1 MTMPRNIV
9 PKGAMQKKAEVEDA
23 GLTGVYRRSAGGAGG
38 KSNIFLVGL
47 RGSGKTT
54 LGKVGAKRSGRP
66 FVDADALAE
75 ERAGRSIAELVEQ
88 EGWDAFRALESEVLA
103 GICAGDGQI
112 VATGGGVVLAEA
124 NRRLMRASG
133 KVFYLAAEPA
143 LLTARL
149 LKDPKVA
156 QRPTLTGKPLAEEMR
171 ATFEERQPLYMSIA
185 DFILHAGAP
194 LNELADD
201 FEEKIRLVDRMVGRR

>member
-1 MTMPRNIV
+1 MPRNVV
-9 PKGAMQKKAEVEDA
+9 PKGAMQKKVEVEEA
-23 GLTGVYRRSAGGAGG
+23 GLAGVYRPSAPGAG
-38 KSNIFLVGL
+38 KSNVFLVGL

-66 FVDADALAE
+66 FVDTDVLVE
-75 ERAGRSIAELVEQ
+75 ERAGRSIAELVERQ
-88 EGWDAFRALESEVLA
+88 GWEAFRALESEVLA
-103 GICAGDGQI
+103 EVCAGDGQI
-112 VATGGGVVLAEA
+112 VATGGGIVLAEA
-124 NRRLMRASG
+124 NRLLLRASG

-143 LLTARL
+143 LLAARL

-156 QRPTLTGKPLAEEMR
+156 QRPTLTSRPLAEEMR
-171 ATFEERQPLYMSIA
+171 ALFEERQDLYMTVA

-194 LNELADD
+194 LHELADD

>member
-1 MTMPRNIV
+1 MARNVVPR
-9 PKGAMQKKAEVEDA
+9 GAMRKKIEVEEP
-23 GLTGVYRRSAGGAGG
+23 GRVGVYRHHPAAAGG
-38 KSNIFLVGL
+38 KANVFLVGL

-66 FVDADALAE
+66 FVDTD
-75 ERAGRSIAELVEQ
+75 ELVEARAGVPIAALVARD
-88 EGWDAFRALESEVLA
+88 GWDAFRVLESQILAEV
-103 GICAGDGQI
+103 CANDGQI
-112 VATGGGVVLAEA
+112 VATGGGIVLAEA
-124 NRRLMRASG
+124 NRQLLRASG

-156 QRPTLTGKPLAEEMR
+156 QRPTLTGRPLAEEMR
-171 ATFEERQPLYMSIA
+171 ALFQERQDLYMTTA

-194 LNELADD
+194 LHELADD
-201 FEEKIRLVDRMVGRR
+201 FEEKIRLVERMAGR

>member
-1 MTMPRNIV
+1 MARNSV

-23 GLTGVYRRSAGGAGG
+23 DRIGVYRRSAGGAGG
-38 KSNIFLVGL
+38 KCNVFLVGL

-54 LGKVGAKRSGRP
+54 LGKVGAKRTGRS
-66 FVDADALAE
+66 FVDTDD
-75 ERAGRSIAELVEQ
+75 LVEQ
-88 EGWDAFRALESEVLA
+88 RAGATVAEIVARDGWDAFRALESAVLSEV
-103 GICAGDGQI
+103 CAGDGQI
-112 VATGGGVVLAEA
+112 VATGGGIVLAEA
-124 NRRLMRASG
+124 NRQLLRASG

-149 LKDPKVA
+149 LKDPQAA
-156 QRPTLTGKPLAEEMR
+156 QRPTLTGRPLAEEMR
-171 ATFEERQPLYMSIA
+171 ALFEERQPLYMNTA

-201 FEEKIRLVDRMVGRR
+201 FEEKIRLVDRMVGRK

>member
-1 MTMPRNIV
+1 MARNVV
-9 PKGAMQKKAEVEDA
+9 PKGAMQKKSEVEEA
-23 GLTGVYRRSAGGAGG
+23 GLTGVYRRSAGAAGG

-66 FVDADALAE
+66 FLDTDELVE
-75 ERAGRSIAELVEQ
+75 QKAGRSIAEMVEQ
-88 EGWDAFRALESEVLA
+88 DGWDAFRALESEVLA
-103 GICAGDGQI
+103 EVCAGDGQI
-112 VATGGGVVLAEA
+112 VATGGGIILAEA
-124 NRRLMRASG
+124 NRQLMRASG

-143 LLTARL
+143 LLTGRL

-156 QRPTLTGKPLAEEMR
+156 QRPTLTGRPLAEEMR
-171 ATFEERQPLYMSIA
+171 ALFEERQPLYMNTA

-201 FEEKIRLVDRMVGRR
+201 FEEKIRLVERMVGKK

>member
-1 MTMPRNIV
+1 MAQNIV
-9 PKGAMQKKAEVEDA
+9 PKGAMQKRAEVEDA
-23 GLTGVYRRSAGGAGG
+23 GRTGVYSRSTGAAGG

-66 FVDADALAE
+66 FVDTDDLVEA
-75 ERAGRSIAELVEQ
+75 RAGASIAELVEAQ
-88 EGWDAFRALESEVLA
+88 GWDAFRALESQVLA
-103 GICAGDGQI
+103 EVCARDGQI

-124 NRRLMRASG
+124 NRALLRASG

-143 LLTARL
+143 LLAARL
-149 LKDPKVA
+149 LKDPKAA
-156 QRPTLTGKPLAEEMR
+156 QRPTLTGQPLAEEMR
-171 ATFEERQPLYMSIA
+171 ALFEERQPLYMNIA

-194 LNELADD
+194 LHELADD
-201 FEEKIRLVDRMVGRR
+201 FEEKIRLVDRMVGRK